1 MTTTTT
7 TPDSGNDSNQSEQR
21 EFVID
26 ANYQFFIIA
35 VTVLQLVNSLLI
47 FLIPEPQ
54 RSVVVVFFVLFSLVL
69 IGDAIRRLLRL
80 RRHPLIRGRKTSLL
94 LLVGSLPVPFLIL
107 VRLAAS
113 YSFLRILQSTDFTT
127 LSNVVIKKRAQ
138 STLLIA
144 IFAAM
149 VILEMGSALVLA
161 AEIKSPAANIV
172 DANDA
177 IWWALVTVA
186 TVGYGDQY
194 PVTTA
199 GRLIGVMIMVAGV
212 GLFSVLTSYFA
223 HWFLKPAP
231 GEPDDATKTISHNEY
246 NALLSKLETLTGLV
260 EQQAAGQPANGP
272 PLVSAPADVPNN
284 SSE

>member
-1 MTTTTT
+1 MRTTTT
-7 TPDSGNDSNQSEQR
+7 TPDLTNDSGQSEQR
-21 EFVID
+21 ELVID

-35 VTVLQLVNSLLI
+35 LALLQLINSLLI
-47 FLIPEPQ
+47 FLLPEPQ
-54 RSVVVVFFVLFSLVL
+54 RSVVVVFFALFSLVL
-69 IGDAIRRLLRL
+69 IGDAIRRLVRL
-80 RRHPLIRGRKTSLL
+80 RHQRLIRSYKRSLL
-94 LLVGSLPVPFLIL
+94 VLVGSLPAPFLIL

-113 YSFLRILQSTDFTT
+113 YSSLRLLQGSDFTT
-127 LSNVVIKKRAQ
+127 ISNVVIKKRAQ

-149 VILEMGSALVLA
+149 VILEMGSALVLG
-161 AEIKSPAANIV
+161 AETKSPAANIV

-223 HWFLKPAP
+223 HWFLKPAAA
-231 GEPDDATKTISHNEY
+231 ATNNATQTITPSEY
-246 NALLSKLETLTGLV
+246 RALLSKLETLTALV
-260 EQQAAGQPANGP
+260 EHQQAGQPASAP
-272 PLVSAPADVPNN
+272 PPVSAPADAPND
-284 SSE
+284 SSK

>member
-1 MTTTTT
+1 MTTTTPM
-7 TPDSGNDSNQSEQR
+7 PDSGNDSNQSEQR

-26 ANYQFFIIA
+26 ANYQVFIIA
-35 VTVLQLVNSLLI
+35 LTVLQLINSLLI
-47 FLIPEPQ
+47 FLLPEPQ

-80 RRHPLIRGRKTSLL
+80 RRHPLIRGHKTSLL

-113 YSFLRILQSTDFTT
+113 YSLLRNLQSTDFTT
-127 LSNVVIKKRAQ
+127 LSNVIIKKRAQ

-231 GEPDDATKTISHNEY
+231 GEPDNATKTITHNEY